1 MSTDPRTPAEVADW
15 LTEKATDAKGVA
27 FDRYPRER
35 WARTADEAAQLRLL
49 VEQAAEH
56 LRQFDIERT
65 RNLAEIRRLTG
76 TAEVLELGH
85 KAVAQIYDRRIAALR
100 PEGAT
105 NA

>member
-27 FDRYPRER
+27 MRRYPSNRREQLR
-35 WARTADEAAQLRLL
+35 DEAAQLRLI
-49 VEQAAEH
+49 VETAAEH
-56 LRQFDIERT
+56 LHQFDIERT
-65 RNLAEIRRLTG
+65 RHLAEIRRLNG

-85 KAVAQIYDRRIAALR
+85 KAVAEIYDRRIAALR